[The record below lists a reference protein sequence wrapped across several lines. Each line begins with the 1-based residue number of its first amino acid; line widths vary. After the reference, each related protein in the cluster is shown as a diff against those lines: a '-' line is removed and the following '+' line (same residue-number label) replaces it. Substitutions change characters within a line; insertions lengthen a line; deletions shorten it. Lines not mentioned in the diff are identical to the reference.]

1 MHQLIQDFLH
11 FFARNEWL
19 AQIGLLLVGM
29 AIFHWISRKIYY
41 FLTARFSPEKYP
53 WSYSFFESMHV
64 PWMVFFWLLTFT
76 LILPVVMSRF
86 HIDTTH
92 LHGVNTLRSLFFIG
106 AFYWSI
112 LSFIT
117 KMEVEIAPRMR
128 GSFVRDKTTVRALAL
143 LTRVVLT
150 IVVVL
155 AILPKLGF
163 ETSSLLAFGSV
174 GGIAVGFA
182 AKDTLANFLGGVM
195 IFWDRP
201 FSVGD
206 WIRSPDRNIEGIV
219 EHIGWRLTR
228 IRTPSKRALYVPNAI
243 FSTIAIENPSRM
255 THRQINTI
263 VGIRYDDVAAVPNIT
278 KAIEEMLRHH
288 PSIDVTQSTTV
299 NLTELAASSLNL
311 EINAFTRAVESAKFK
326 QVMQDVLL
334 KTIAIIAEHG
344 AECAFPTTQVLLSH
358 DDRSNFGSADSGRSI

>member
-1 MHQLIQDFLH
+1 MHHIIQEIFH
-11 FFARNEWL
+11 FYAQNHWL
-19 AQIGLLLVGM
+19 THISLLLFGVFV
-29 AIFHWISRKIYY
+29 FHWASRSLYR
-41 FLTARFSPEKYP
+41 FLTARFDPVKHP
-53 WSYSFFESMHV
+53 WFYSFIVSTHL
-64 PWMVFFWLLTFT
+64 PWLVFFWLLALSFVFP
-76 LILPVVMSRF
+76 IVMERF

-92 LHGVNTLRSLFFIG
+92 LHGVNMLRSLFFIG

-112 LSFIT
+112 LSFIS
-117 KMEVEIAPRMR
+117 KMEFEIAPKLR

-150 IVVVL
+150 ILVIL
-155 AILPKLGF
+155 AVLPKLGF

-182 AKDTLANFLGGVM
+182 AKDTLANFLGGLM

-206 WIRSPDRNIEGIV
+206 WIRSPDRNIEGTV

-228 IRTPSKRALYVPNAI
+228 LRTPSKRALYIPNAI

-263 VGIRYDDVAAVPNIT
+263 IGLRYDDIEFVPAIT
-278 KAIEEMLRHH
+278 KAVEDMLKQH
-288 PSIDVTQSTTV
+288 PGIDAGQTTTV
-299 NLTELAASSLNL
+299 NLIELASSSLNL
-311 EINAFTRAVESAKFK
+311 EINAFTRAVESAKYK
-326 QVMQDVLL
+326 AVLQEVLL
-334 KTIAIIAEHG
+334 KTVAIISAHG
-344 AECAFPTTQVLLSH
+344 AECAFPTTTVLLSH
-358 DDRSNFGSADSGRSI
+358 DDRSNFGSANNGRAG